1 MSGGHYNQVEMT
13 VPADADYLKDV
24 RRLVSTFAAQCGAD
38 DQKIA
43 DVVLAANEAA
53 SNVVLHAY
61 GNDGGPLRIRGW
73 QAEHGLTIEVSD
85 NGTPVAKPASGRVG
99 GLGLD
104 LIGKVCDEVDVEGPG
119 EYGTRLE
126 MTFTLRP

>member
-1 MSGGHYNQVEMT
+1 VTDGRYNQFEVT
-13 VPADADYLKDV
+13 VPADADYLKDI

-43 DVVLAANEAA
+43 DLVLAANEAA
-53 SNVVLHAY
+53 TNVVLHAY

-73 QAEHGLTIEVSD
+73 QAERGLTI
-85 NGTPVAKPASGRVG
+85 
-99 GLGLD
+99 
-104 LIGKVCDEVDVEGPG
+104 EVDVEGPG

-126 MTFTLRP
+126 MTFTWQ